1 MIDNYN
7 KYQKERMKKLY
18 REGKDD
24 LIFHEFGIKTNKY
37 NFIQFL
43 NFVQNDDPN
52 SLVDRFG
59 TIVDNEFHSISA
71 MFSDEKLLTG
81 ATRAISWAT
90 KRVLMNIIGFSLLA
104 SPFAI
109 PYVSYLMI
117 DENKVA
123 YASQIEDYNK
133 YNEEYAAQ
141 FEGKD
146 LTELEIIMKV
156 MDDMWSRMKGYGEP
170 EINAYG
176 FYELDTGRD
185 DGVGVCRNIASDFAK
200 KMNEI
205 NPNFNA
211 RTIYVTMDPMYSY
224 SVDENYTEPIH
235 EGLVDGMD
243 IVYVVDTEHEDVSEN
258 TEVTE
263 DGISSNVHVNIT
275 GNHEIVFLTIDDM
288 IIAVD
293 PTNLMIGQYVDGEIV
308 FFNDTSSGNPVKFDG
323 KEAFTAYMQMFT
335 EKTGVFQDY
344 MKSYNNTKYSFDEL
358 KEMMGTKAQ
367 EKALESARRIFNDN
381 TNTYEVSDKN
391 EPASI
396 LPSDIFKA
404 ILKSRNENNEKN
416 NEENSP
422 INPDNLDNSGNLD
435 IDEER

>member
-43 NFVQNDDPN
+43 NFIQNDDPN

-109 PYVSYLMI
+109 PYAAYLNI
-117 DENKVA
+117 DENEVA
-123 YASQIEDYNK
+123 YASQIEDYKKDNEK
-133 YNEEYAAQ
+133 YAKQ
-141 FEGKD
+141 FEGED

-170 EINAYG
+170 EIDAYG

-185 DGVGVCRNIASDFAK
+185 DGVGVCRNIAPDFAK

-211 RTIYVTMDPMYSY
+211 RTIYVTMDPLYSY
-224 SVDENYTEPIH
+224 SVDDNYTEPIH

-293 PTNLMIGQYVDGEIV
+293 PTNLMIGQYVDGEIL

-344 MKSYNNTKYSFDEL
+344 MNSYNKDTKYSFDEL

-367 EKALESARRIFNDN
+367 EEALRYVRDLYKDK
-381 TNTYEVSDKN
+381 TDNTYEASDQN

-404 ILKSRNENNEKN
+404 ILKNRDENNNGK
-416 NEENSP
+416 NSP
-422 INPDNLDNSGNLD
+422 INPDNSGKSGNLD
-435 IDEER
+435 IDEERE

>member
-71 MFSDEKLLTG
+71 MFNDEKLLTG

-109 PYVSYLMI
+109 PYAAYLNI
-117 DENKVA
+117 DENEVA

-141 FEGKD
+141 FKEQD
-146 LTELEIIMKV
+146 LTELQLIMKV

-205 NPNFNA
+205 NPDFNA
-211 RTIYVTMDPMYSY
+211 RTIYVTMDPLYSY
-224 SVDENYTEPIH
+224 SVDDNYTEPIH

-293 PTNLMIGQYVDGEIV
+293 PTNLMIGQYVDGEIL

-344 MKSYNNTKYSFDEL
+344 MNSYNKDTKYSFDEL

-367 EKALESARRIFNDN
+367 EEALRYVRDLYKDKNDN
-381 TNTYEVSDKN
+381 TYEASDQN
-391 EPASI
+391 EQASI

-404 ILKSRNENNEKN
+404 LLKNRDEKN
-416 NEENSP
+416 NGKNSP
-422 INPDNLDNSGNLD
+422 INPDNSGNWD
-435 IDEER
+435 RDEERV